1 MLVRGTFLLRV
12 QNEVATRLLFVLKC
26 VFVER
31 APGSRSPR
39 KREKKFLAI
48 LLLARRDSLALSE
61 LSVSSYSYLQTNHLF
76 LSLCSRNALF
86 QFNRAHEMK

>member
-39 KREKKFLAI
+39 KRKKKFLV
-48 LLLARRDSLALSE
+48 LLARRDSLALSE
-61 LSVSSYSYLQTNHLF
+61 LSVSSYYIPTTFFF
-76 LSLCSRNALF
+76 LSVLAMHFFSLTEHMR
-86 QFNRAHEMK
+86 